1 MLLSIVWRNPKPLIR
16 TEHKI
21 LRIRRNHSFAVYA
34 ISDPERN
41 RLFSL
46 ISRDVA
52 WIGSGSTV
60 DMRPQRPAPPSVI
73 CGAISDFY
81 LSSALKCVVESF
93 ESRGSTTS
101 YFGRA
106 SANLPAT
113 TSGQPYAFRLSA
125 RAQSCS

>member
-1 MLLSIVWRNPKPLIR
+1 MQLSIVWRNAKPLIR

-52 WIGSGSTV
+52 
-60 DMRPQRPAPPSVI
+60 
-73 CGAISDFY
+73 
-81 LSSALKCVVESF
+81 
-93 ESRGSTTS
+93 
-101 YFGRA
+101 
-106 SANLPAT
+106 
-113 TSGQPYAFRLSA
+113 
-125 RAQSCS
+125 